1 MLIKGDTGGCRYFI
15 IREFEKRLLPERHV
29 LIFKKV
35 EIILGVL
42 LHIRSHLGWVILCP
56 CHRYRLMFLNFVGN
70 FFLSHEI
77 YYNYITSILQFVFE
91 TREKTKSKKVV
102 RNPFPDHHLNSVC
115 FKLSPSS
122 FSLKSIKNF
131 DTSVSFG
138 EKEIKMNFL

>member
-1 MLIKGDTGGCRYFI
+1 
-15 IREFEKRLLPERHV
+15 
-29 LIFKKV
+29 
-35 EIILGVL
+35 
-42 LHIRSHLGWVILCP
+42 
-56 CHRYRLMFLNFVGN
+56 MFLNFLGN

-91 TREKTKSKKVV
+91 AREKTKSKKVA

-122 FSLKSIKNF
+122 FSLKSTKNF
-131 DTSVSFG
+131 DTSVSFS